1 MQTLVFVL
9 MLLVCFNFMLKQ
21 TYCKPVVTLTVSA
34 ACALFVGGIWPYA
47 IEQSKTQI
55 ADWLANPELMLDTAV
70 ILSIE
75 VGINMAFCMLAT
87 HLMTSGN
94 LPRRTLF
101 TYRLLRFFPGLLI
114 FPVLFSALVAVIFS
128 FPGTSFSA
136 LSWIMALMVF
146 ISIPTGTWV
155 LRWMLP
161 EKELRLEVLFLTNAA
176 TGILGIL
183 ATVNGKTAVSGISEV
198 NWGALLGLI
207 VILLIGGLAGM
218 LIFHY
223 RLKKMI
229 NK

>member
-9 MLLVCFNFMLKQ
+9 MLLACFNFMLKQ
-21 TYCKPVVTLTVSA
+21 TYCKPIVTLTVSVI
-34 ACALFVGGIWPYA
+34 CALFVGGIWPYA
-47 IEQSKTQI
+47 IELSTTQI
-55 ADWLANPELMLDTAV
+55 TDWLANPELMLDTAV

-75 VGINMAFCMLAT
+75 VGINMTYCMLAT
-87 HLMTSGN
+87 HIMTSGD

-101 TYRLLRFFPGLLI
+101 AYRLLRFFPGLLI
-114 FPVLFSALVAVIFS
+114 FPVLFSALITVIFS

-146 ISIPTGTWV
+146 ISIPAGTWV
-155 LRWMLP
+155 LKWMLP
-161 EKELRLEVLFLTNAA
+161 EKELRLEVFFLTNAA

-198 NWGALLGLI
+198 NWDGLLSLI
-207 VILLIGGLAGM
+207 VIVLIGGLAGM

-223 RLKKMI
+223 RSKKII